1 MPVNHQPMPV
11 ELAADQRHQR
21 WRPAGLI
28 VVLAV
33 VGVVLMLA
41 GSALWNAYEHF
52 ARDGLAWRM
61 VGVASRMLY
70 PGREGN
76 ITTWYS
82 ALLLSAVALGLAAH
96 AVLLRGAGA
105 GWRAYAALAAIAL
118 LLSADEAASMH
129 EQLNRLAEFLE
140 VGGTWTF
147 AWVVLGIPLVVVS
160 VVILLWLARRI
171 DRRMRNR
178 LIVAG
183 AIFLAGALG
192 FEVLGGMIVTG
203 GAVTSNPFDVVAYQ
217 AVQLLE
223 EGLEVAGALLAL
235 WATLDALD
243 VRVGDRGLSIT
254 SRARPLDD
262 ELPPGAESG

>member
-1 MPVNHQPMPV
+1 MPVDHPSIPV
-11 ELAADQRHQR
+11 EPGDQRDRR
-21 WRPAGLI
+21 WRPARLI
-28 VVLAV
+28 AVLAV
-33 VGVVLMLA
+33 VGVVLMLV
-41 GSALWNAYEHF
+41 GIALWNAYEYF
-52 ARDGLAWRM
+52 AGDGLAWRV

-96 AVLLRGAGA
+96 AVLLRGAGR

-160 VVILLWLARRI
+160 VVIILWLARRV
-171 DRRMRNR
+171 DRRLRPR
-178 LIVAG
+178 LMVAG
-183 AIFLAGALG
+183 ATFLIGALG
-192 FEVLGGMIVTG
+192 FEVLGGMIVAG
-203 GAVTSNPFDVVAYQ
+203 GEVTSNPVHVVAYQ

-243 VRVGDRGLSIT
+243 VSVGDRGLLIR
-254 SRARPLDD
+254 SRVSPLDD
-262 ELPPGAESG
+262 GLPPSANAG

>member
-11 ELAADQRHQR
+11 ELAAGQRHQR

-52 ARDGLAWRM
+52 AGDGLAWRM

-147 AWVVLGIPLVVVS
+147 AWVVLGIPLVV
-160 VVILLWLARRI
+160 I